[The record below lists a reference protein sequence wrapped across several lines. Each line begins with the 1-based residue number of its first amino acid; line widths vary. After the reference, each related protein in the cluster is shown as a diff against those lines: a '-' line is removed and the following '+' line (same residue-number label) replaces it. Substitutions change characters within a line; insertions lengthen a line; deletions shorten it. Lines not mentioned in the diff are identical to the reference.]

1 MTEKRS
7 QTGGGVE
14 FATATDVGMRR
25 TNNQDSCVASL
36 AADDREWAS
45 RGHLFMVADGM
56 GAHAAGELASKMA
69 VDGVTHRY
77 RKYADLAPQEALVKA
92 LEETN
97 SEVHRR
103 GNANFEFRNMGT
115 TASALALIPQGAVV
129 AHVGDSRIYRV
140 RGSFIEQL
148 TFDHSLVW
156 ELRASG
162 QLPEGAVE
170 SGAIP
175 KNVITRSL
183 GPGPQIQVD
192 LEGPYPYEL
201 GDLFLICSDGL
212 SGVVT
217 DEEMGAIVGQLAPE
231 EAGQVL
237 IDLANLR
244 GGPDNITVVIV
255 RVTDPSL
262 VESSR
267 TAAPL
272 SSASQSK
279 RAVHPALWLVGALL
293 LASGVLMVRFSQMAA
308 AGVITAALGGLLLAG
323 AAFKSLSGS
332 TSTGRQGMLGRG
344 PYRRHNCPVSQE
356 SVEKLEAIVDE
367 LRQAAKSAGWT
378 VNWDKFETLSE
389 QAEKAKAAAEYEE
402 ALKSLAR
409 AVTFMMEELRMQDD
423 TAAGDSSIQY

>member
-7 QTGGGVE
+7 QTEGGVE
-14 FATATDVGMRR
+14 YATATDVGMRR

-36 AADDREWAS
+36 ALDEREWAS
-45 RGHLFMVADGM
+45 RGHFFMVADGM

-69 VDGVTHRY
+69 VDGVSHRY
-77 RKYADLAPQEALVKA
+77 RKYADLPPHKALVKA

-97 SEVHRR
+97 AEVHRR
-103 GNANFEFRNMGT
+103 GNANLEFRNMGT

-140 RGSFIEQL
+140 RGAFIEQL

-156 ELRASG
+156 ELRATG

-183 GPGPQIQVD
+183 GPGAQIQVD
-192 LEGPYPYEL
+192 LEGPFPYEL

-217 DEEMGAIVGQLAPE
+217 DEEMGAVVGQLAPE

-255 RVTDPSL
+255 RVIDPAI
-262 VESSR
+262 VEASKS
-267 TAAPL
+267 AAPL
-272 SSASQSK
+272 SSSAQTK
-279 RAVHPALWLVGALL
+279 RTIPPALWGVGAAVVAIGILIVLL
-293 LASGVLMVRFSQMAA
+293 TKMTAV
-308 AGVITAALGGLLLAG
+308 GVITAMLGGLLLLF
-323 AAFKSLSGS
+323 AAFKTLSAPVTAAAS
-332 TSTGRQGMLGRG
+332 GMLGRG
-344 PYRRHNCPVSQE
+344 PYRRHRCPVSDE
-356 SVEKLEAIVDE
+356 SVEKLVGIVDE
-367 LRQAAKSAGWT
+367 LRQAAKSAGWK
-378 VNWDKFETLSE
+378 VNWEKYESLSE
-389 QAEKAKAAAEYEE
+389 KAEKARASEQNGE

-423 TAAGDSSIQY
+423 NESGDSSIQY